1 MKERQSWDAQP
12 HATTGCLAVH
22 LPGPHL
28 GGKQRHG
35 DGERDADCAVE
46 VQDSDGLEL
55 CREGAA
61 QHAQASR
68 VVRRCSSEHTNT
80 RSRNQHDRGQ
90 LSKKSV
96 GKIT

>member
-1 MKERQSWDAQP
+1 M
-12 HATTGCLAVH
+12 H